1 MKSSLN
7 NLSNSR
13 FFRGKRRVLAAAVAA
28 IALSGGAATILGVQ
42 HARGQTKKAPAPAPS
57 ITVDVVAPAP
67 SVFGRVVAAT
77 GTVAPRDELI
87 IGSDAAGVRL
97 VEVLVETGSVVRKGQ
112 LLARGDDAQL
122 LAQLAQQEAL
132 IKQAQADTAQ
142 ADENLE
148 RAEKLDGS
156 GVYSAE
162 TLQTRHNTAA
172 AARAKLDLV
181 RAQRR
186 ELEVRI
192 GYTRVLAPAAG
203 IISKKSAT
211 VGAVVQPGVELFRMM
226 RDGELEW
233 RAELPSHSLAKV
245 HAGARVEVML
255 EEGRAIEAKV
265 RLVAPT
271 IDTSTR
277 NGLVYVALPASAP
290 FKSGALAKGQ
300 ILVDATGGLAVPE
313 SSVLTRDGYAFVY
326 VVDSGETAHI
336 RKVETGARQNGM
348 VEIRAGLTPQA
359 RIVGMG
365 AGFVKDGDRVR
376 VAPESLRRIAQF
388 GG

>member
-1 MKSSLN
+1 MNSSHSVFQAPQRLP
-7 NLSNSR
+7 
-13 FFRGKRRVLAAAVAA
+13 GKRRVLVAA
-28 IALSGGAATILGVQ
+28 IAAIALGGTAAGIFGFE
-42 HARGQTKKAPAPAPS
+42 HARGQTEKAVPPKAS
-57 ITVDVVAPAP
+57 IAVNVVAPAP
-67 SVFGRVVAAT
+67 SVFGRAVAAT

-112 LLARGDDAQL
+112 LLARADDAQL
-122 LAQLAQQEAL
+122 QAQLAQQEAL
-132 IKQAQADTAQ
+132 VKQAQADAAQ
-142 ADENLE
+142 AEANLE
-148 RAEKLDGS
+148 RAEKLEGS

-162 TLQTRHNTAA
+162 TLQTRRNAA
-172 AARAKLDLV
+172 ASARARLDLAK
-181 RAQRR
+181 AQRR

-203 IISKKSAT
+203 VISRKSAT
-211 VGAVVQPGVELFRMM
+211 VGAVVQPGVELFRMI
-226 RDGELEW
+226 RGGELEW

-245 HAGARVEVML
+245 KPGARVQVML
-255 EEGRAIEAKV
+255 EDGRAIEAKV

-277 NGLVYVALPASAP
+277 NGLVYVALPESAP
-290 FKSGALAKGQ
+290 FKSGALAKGE
-300 ILVDATGGLAVPE
+300 ILVGATGGLAVPE

-326 VVDSGETAHI
+326 VVDSGEIAHL

-348 VEIRAGLTPQA
+348 VEVHAGLNPQA
-359 RIVGMG
+359 RVVDTG
-365 AGFVKDGDRVR
+365 AGFVKDGDLVR